1 MDSWEL
7 VIAALST
14 IFGLLFSI
22 FGDLGR
28 RRREKRTEERTSEK
42 IDRLSKMLKNA
53 SSEIEKLEEE
63 VGVKSKRLEELDEVS
78 KRLDSLVS
86 LKEEQVEGI
95 RQELKTTLKE
105 SNRSNRMWTIVIGAM
120 WFILGLVVRGFLGF

>member
-1 MDSWEL
+1 MDSWEIIIPVL
-7 VIAALST
+7 TT
-14 IFGLLFSI
+14 ILGLLFSI
-22 FGDLGR
+22 LGDLGR
-28 RRREKRTEERTSEK
+28 RRREKRTEEKTSEK
-42 IDRLSKMLKNA
+42 IDRLSKVLKNA

-63 VGVKSKRLEELDEVS
+63 VSVKSKRLEELDEIS
-78 KRLDSLVS
+78 KRLESLVS

-105 SNRSNRMWTIVIGAM
+105 SNRSNRMWTIAIGAI